1 MIRASPSHIARES
14 GDVFARH
21 EVDRFWEQLLPH
33 WNRGPVLIKRPFS
46 KPFIDDQEF
55 LSFLHQWGDEARD
68 GKRVVSVQMID
79 ADVLP
84 RREDRSLTDFERRIA
99 GRWARDWYLYVSDG
113 IQQYNGELWE
123 RAIELIE
130 PAMRLQRGLPSGGMT
145 IEVFYGK

>member
-1 MIRASPSHIARES
+1 S

-68 GKRVVSVQMID
+68 GKRVASVQMID
-79 ADVLP
+79 AGVLP

-99 GRWARDWYLYVSDG
+99 AGGRGTG
-113 IQQYNGELWE
+113 ICTCRTGSSNT
-123 RAIELIE
+123 
-130 PAMRLQRGLPSGGMT
+130 SGAVG
-145 IEVFYGK
+145 